1 MMRVNLIFEFVI
13 IIEINMLEI
22 YLNNKLRRENSFSM
36 ELTWFPNNFQ
46 KTTKTSLADD
56 PSRLD
61 GNNSR
66 QIYLMEFV
74 NMKPQLGMT
83 FASYFYRES

>member
-1 MMRVNLIFEFVI
+1 MRVNLIFEFVM

-22 YLNNKLRRENSFSM
+22 YLNNKLRQENSFSM
-36 ELTWFPNNFQ
+36 ELTWFPSNFQ
-46 KTTKTSLADD
+46 KTTKTSLTDD

-74 NMKPQLGMT
+74 NMEPLLGMT
-83 FASYFYRES
+83 FASYFYGES